1 LKKNKYNYEKI
12 NIYQKLQYSCGG
24 GVILSCKN
32 DSFMS
37 FLEPNA
43 SGNLSIKEAQAW
55 FTDYYLKK
63 YESARKNSAL
73 SHKRVPN
80 WKEAKEVKS
89 DRDISYILVPVNYEE
104 TGRPS
109 FMAWNDETEFRTKIP
124 QYFANPIFE
133 ALIIHTDDKG
143 NTEAYLSQ
151 IAYDRFHL
159 KDGIFNLDTFTG
171 GLLKSEWDDTLIEG
185 RLYSNGKHGLTL
197 NPETSRN
204 RIADCDIY
212 YFTYYTYDGHS
223 CGTNCYEFEITEH
236 RTYFVSCS
244 GSGGGG
250 GGYPYAAPGGG
261 GFGGGSG
268 EGGFHIP
275 EFAPNTTN
283 FELKKAICNPGGIDR
298 TTVNNNLATALNAL
312 GISAGVATLSNNMI
326 EALVRSI
333 GGTDQGVKIIQTVVG
348 KTVGKV
354 AFIWGGYEAFMGLVD
369 GDITE
374 NDMLD
379 VLEVVAG
386 IGAVV
391 AGGWLAVGYG
401 TISLGIAI
409 YQTANTPSCD

>member
-1 LKKNKYNYEKI
+1 MKRSTFIKNFSI
-12 NIYQKLQYSCGG
+12 LAGG

-298 TTVNNNLATALNAL
+298 TTMNNNLSTALSATGL
-312 GISAGVATLSNNMI
+312 AISVTGWSFSKA
-326 EALVRSI
+326 EAILRSI
-333 GGTDQGVKIIQTVVG
+333 GASIDDFRPLVTGARTFGV
-348 KTVGKV
+348 
-354 AFIWGGYEAFMGLVD
+354 AGGALGGMRGVIGLFD
-369 GDITE
+369 GDIS
-374 NDMLD
+374 DHDALD
-379 VLEVVAG
+379 IVGGLIGVGLALTPAG
-386 IGAVV
+386 WIGV
-391 AGGWLAVGYG
+391 AVGG
-401 TISLGIAI
+401 AFTLAIAI
-409 YQTANTPSCD
+409 YQSNNQPISIYNYCN